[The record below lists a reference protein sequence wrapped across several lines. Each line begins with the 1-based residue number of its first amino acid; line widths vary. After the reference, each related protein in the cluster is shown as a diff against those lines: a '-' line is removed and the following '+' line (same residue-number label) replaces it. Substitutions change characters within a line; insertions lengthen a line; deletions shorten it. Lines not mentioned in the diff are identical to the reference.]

1 MSDSNNHIQEH
12 TENGALTGGVNGFT
26 EVLSYSGDATMDGTY
41 SLTVE
46 DLGQDNLVMD
56 LGCTFRTSVR
66 KAGDHSINMEVFD
79 SSGTSIAS
87 L

>member
-1 MSDSNNHIQEH
+1 
-12 TENGALTGGVNGFT
+12 
-26 EVLSYSGDATMDGTY
+26 MDGTY

-87 L
+87 LSGDLEEGVTCTTKTFEIDPGEYTVTMNIDSAIN